1 MLVSIE
7 QLIEESL
14 IYFLRSGLHPLNETT
29 GESRGSNRKKAT
41 SCATE
46 PAGERLVTVESQE
59 RHMSNNITIGNAS
72 GTYDITAGD
81 NGVITVGNGNDTI
94 EVSGGNDGLIRIGN
108 GDDTLTATG
117 GTGINI
123 RIGNGNDS
131 VTLSGGSGNTIK
143 LGNGNDSVTTTGEAN
158 DKITAGNGNDTVIVD
173 VNSSVSAKNGNDT
186 VTGGDGDTIRLGNGN
201 DTVSAGANSMVALG
215 NGNDTV
221 IAGANSTVSA
231 KNGNDTVA
239 GGDGDT
245 ITLGNGNDT
254 VSAGAHSTI
263 TLGNGNDSVAA
274 GAGSTITLGN
284 GNDTVTITAGY
295 LQTDLVSDIA
305 GLATVTD
312 PELTNP
318 FGVSHSSMSP
328 FWISNNGNNTTTLY
342 AVTGSTNVTK
352 ININPPSG
360 FVAIPTTP
368 AGTASG
374 NQGPTGQVSN
384 TNTSSFLVGNGGDG
398 LSADFIF
405 ANDNGTISAWDA
417 GPTFPRS
424 PLSAFIQVTTPGAD
438 YSGLA
443 INQAQTQ
450 LYAANNAGTGSIDVF
465 NSSFAPVSLGAGAF
479 ATPAAISALG
489 LNPFNVRDIN
499 GSVFVTYALPGTP
512 QNTAGLGEGAVA
524 VFTESGTLMQTMV
537 GGVLSSPW
545 GIALAPAGFGQFGG
559 DLLVGNESSLNSEIN
574 AFNPATGKFEGTIP
588 INVGS
593 GNTPGGLW
601 ALDFGIGG
609 NNGSPNTLYFT
620 DGINQQ
626 ADGLFGAISVAP
638 AVTVGEVITAG
649 NGTDTFNFEPASIG
663 NNTIN
668 NFNPGQDTIVFNHA
682 LLVNYAAVLGAT
694 TQVGPDT
701 VIKPD
706 ASDSVTLTN
715 TLASSLTS
723 NNFHF
728 S

>member
-1 MLVSIE
+1 VEPSAATKP
-7 QLIEESL
+7 LI
-14 IYFLRSGLHPLNETT
+14 
-29 GESRGSNRKKAT
+29 
-41 SCATE
+41 
-46 PAGERLVTVESQE
+46 TVESQE
-59 RHMSNNITIGNAS
+59 RSMSKNIKIGNAS
-72 GTYDITAGD
+72 GTYNITAGD
-81 NGVITVGNGNDTI
+81 DSVITVGNGNDTI
-94 EVSGGNDGLIRIGN
+94 DVSGGNDGSIRIGN
-108 GDDTLTATG
+108 GDDTLTASG
-117 GTGINI
+117 GTGNDIS
-123 RIGNGNDS
+123 IGNDNDS

-143 LGNGNDSVTTTGEAN
+143 VGNGNDSVTTTGETN
-158 DKITAGNGNDTVIVD
+158 DKITAGNGNDTVIVGAD
-173 VNSSVSAKNGNDT
+173 STVSGKNGNDT
-186 VTGGDGDTIRLGNGN
+186 VTGGDGDTIALGNGN
-201 DTVSAGANSMVALG
+201 DTVSAGTNSTIALG

-239 GGDGDT
+239 GGDGET

-254 VSAGAHSTI
+254 VSVGANSTI
-263 TLGNGNDSVAA
+263 AVGNGNDSVAA
-274 GAGSTITLGN
+274 GAGSTIILGY
-284 GNDTVTITAGY
+284 GNDTVTITAAY
-295 LQTDLVSDIA
+295 LQTNLVSDIA
-305 GLATVTD
+305 GLATITD
-312 PELTNP
+312 PELMNP
-318 FGVSHSSMSP
+318 FGDSHSSGSP
-328 FWISNNGNNTTTLY
+328 FWISNNDTNTTTLY
-342 AVTGSTNVTK
+342 AVTGSTNVSK
-352 ININPPSG
+352 ININAPIG

-374 NQGPTGQVSN
+374 NQGPTGQVNNANPSP
-384 TNTSSFLVGNGGDG
+384 SSFPVGGGDG
-398 LSADFIF
+398 KSAHFIF
-405 ANDNGTISAWDA
+405 ANDNGTISAWDS
-417 GPTFPRS
+417 GKT
-424 PLSAFIQVTTPGAD
+424 AFIQVTTAGAD

-499 GSVFVTYALPGTP
+499 GSVYVAYALPGTP

-524 VFTESGTLMQTMV
+524 VFTESGVLTQTIV

-574 AFNPATGKFEGTIP
+574 AFNPVSGMFEGTIP

-638 AVTVGEVITAG
+638 ANTVGDVITAG
-649 NGTDTFNFEPASIG
+649 NGTDTFNFQPASIG

-668 NFNPGQDTIVFNHA
+668 NFNPSQDTIVFNHA
-682 LLVNYAAVLGAT
+682 LLRNYMAVFDAT

-701 VIKPD
+701 VIRAD
-706 ASDSVTLTN
+706 ANDSVTLTN